1 MTGPQSRGVGEG
13 EGSKKDARL
22 GAREPVSR
30 TRFGGGPAGECAPR
44 ALEAGADAEEG
55 ALPRAPGL
63 SPRRPEDA
71 RSAREQVGDAG
82 TNFPET
88 SFAQG
93 LAGPV
98 RPEPQSP
105 SGAKS
110 RPPPAPRPSPWAP
123 YRLAWARSWR
133 SSLLRCSRL
142 LRAGRRAHPSFSP
155 PPAPGAG
162 RAHAPCAPPPS
173 SEAGGRAG
181 GAGRTLGAGAGPRRK
196 RSGAG
201 EVEGSRRGTRGA
213 QAARV
218 RIAPSSA
225 EPGVPGAPLT
235 LRPRLPGQISAPI
248 LCSSVSQRTTRLF
261 PISES
266 TYKLDVGA
274 RGW

>member
-105 SGAKS
+105 SGANS

-133 SSLLRCSRL
+133 SPLLRCSRL

-155 PPAPGAG
+155 TPAPGAG

-173 SEAGGRAG
+173 SEAGGGRG
-181 GAGRTLGAGAGPRRK
+181 GRSGRGRGLGA
-196 RSGAG
+196 
-201 EVEGSRRGTRGA
+201 RG
-213 QAARV
+213 AARV
-218 RIAPSSA
+218 RWREAGGGRA
-225 EPGVPGAPLT
+225 ELRRRACA
-235 LRPRLPGQISAPI
+235 LRPPPPSRRPGRAPDSQTPAAGAD
-248 LCSSVSQRTTRLF
+248 LCSDFVLICVTAYDPALPHFRVYLQTGCR
-261 PISES
+261 
-266 TYKLDVGA
+266 GA
-274 RGW
+274 GMVN